1 MGILVGYN
9 GTNVSKDAVKLA
21 MEHAALYETEVDIV
35 WVKTQSPTLT
45 YDEIHHVEREFE
57 NAIQELLKGTS
68 QKYKTQ
74 MIVTP
79 LSAGETL
86 VEFSERNESREIVI
100 GVRRRSKVG
109 KFVFSSTAQHV
120 ILSATCPVVSIK

>member
-21 MEHAALYETEVDIV
+21 IEHAALYKTEVDIV
-35 WVKTQSPTLT
+35 CVKSQSPTLT
-45 YDEIHHVEREFE
+45 YDEIHHAEREFE
-57 NAIQELLKGTS
+57 SEIQELLKDTR

-79 LSAGETL
+79 MSAGETL
-86 VEFSERNESREIVI
+86 VDFSERNESREIVI